1 MRRVDE
7 SEPENPEAEAPAP
20 TPRTRPPLWQDPWFR
35 FAGVFG
41 LLALI
46 SEVVY
51 YAFAL
56 ESDLFRKYLEVL
68 AAMSA
73 WILEQMTTGISRRGT
88 IIHGDL
94 FSVQIAPGCDA
105 YRICALLGSAI
116 LAFPARW
123 KTKAI
128 GLFFGLLWLNAL
140 NFVRIVGLYFIGAL
154 YNPYFQDSHEV
165 YFPIFLICMTIAAWM
180 IWVRR
185 ATDDLL
191 ERQRNAS

>member
-1 MRRVDE
+1 VDE
-7 SEPENPEAEAPAP
+7 SEPEIPEAEAPAP
-20 TPRTRPPLWQDPWFR
+20 TPRTKPPMWQDPWFR
-35 FAGVFG
+35 FAAVFG
-41 LLALI
+41 LLALV
-46 SEVVY
+46 SEIIYFAV
-51 YAFAL
+51 AL
-56 ESDLFRKYLEVL
+56 ESVLFRKYLETL

-73 WILEQMTTGISRRGT
+73 WILEQMTTGIKLRGT

-128 GLFFGLLWLNAL
+128 GLFFGLLWLNSL
-140 NFVRIVGLYFIGAL
+140 NFVRIVGLYFIGA
-154 YNPYFQDSHEV
+154 YWHEHFQDSHEV

-180 IWVRR
+180 IWVRS
-185 ATDDLL
+185 ATDDLI

>member
-1 MRRVDE
+1 MDE
-7 SEPENPEAEAPAP
+7 SEPEIPEAEAPAP
-20 TPRTRPPLWQDPWFR
+20 TEARTPLWRDPWFR
-35 FAGVFG
+35 FAATFG

-56 ESDLFRKYLEVL
+56 ESDLFRVYLETL
-68 AAMSA
+68 ARISA
-73 WILEQMTTGISRRGT
+73 WILEQMTTGIKLRGT
-88 IIHGDL
+88 VISGDL
-94 FSVQIAPGCDA
+94 FSVQIAAGCDA
-105 YRICALLGSAI
+105 YRISALLGSAI

-123 KTKAI
+123 KTKVV

-140 NFVRIVGLYFIGAL
+140 NFVRIVGLYFIGAYL
-154 YNPYFQDSHEV
+154 TPHFHRSHEV

-185 ATDDLL
+185 ATDDLI
-191 ERQRNAS
+191 EQQQADA